1 MGNKQPNRN
10 IPEEEIQITV
20 AEGKK
25 IYFLSDVHLGAPV
38 LTNNREREMRLVEW
52 LGNIREDC
60 AVLFLL
66 GDIFDFWFEYKR
78 AVPKGSV
85 RFLAKICEFT
95 DQGIPVHFFT
105 GNHDIWAFDYL
116 NRECG
121 VILHTGN
128 RRFNINGAKFLIG
141 HGDALNPKD
150 KGYLFLYHIFH
161 NRILQRGFRWVHPDL
176 GILLAQKWSSHS
188 RLENGHI
195 EADTFR
201 GEEQEEIVRFCRQ
214 ALQQQHCDYFLFG
227 HRHLPIDL
235 ALSKNSRYINTGDWI
250 TYYSYATFDGNTVEL
265 KFL

>member
-1 MGNKQPNRN
+1 MKMKN
-10 IPEEEIQITV
+10 EEYDITL

-38 LTNNREREMRLVEW
+38 LNNNRERELQLVQW
-52 LGNIREDC
+52 LDDIQPDC
-60 AVLFLL
+60 GELFLL

-78 AVPKGSV
+78 AVPKGYI

-116 NRECG
+116 PQECG
-121 VILHTGN
+121 VILHTHN
-128 RRFNINGAKFLIG
+128 EIFNINNKRFFIG

-150 KGYLFLYHIFH
+150 KGYLFLYRTFH
-161 NRILQRGFRWVHPDL
+161 NRFLQRCFRWIHPDL

-188 RLENGHI
+188 RLENGQI
-195 EADTFR
+195 EADSFR
-201 GEEQEEIVRFCRQ
+201 GEDQEEIVRFCKTTLESR
-214 ALQQQHCDYFLFG
+214 HFDYFIFG

-235 ALSKNSRYINTGDWI
+235 PLPHNSRYINTGDWI
-250 TYYSYATFDGNTVEL
+250 TFYSFAVYDGKRVEL
-265 KFL
+265 RMKKEE